1 MYKDDVS
8 LKSGHREQRNYN
20 KLNYNRFEVSN
31 DEKENI

>member
-1 MYKDDVS
+1 MYDVG
-8 LKSGHREQRNYN
+8 LKNGHGEQRDDK